1 MVHMVVKVGM
11 VAMAITEKV
20 KKKQKLVEVN
30 EKNS

>member
-1 MVHMVVKVGM
+1 MVVTVGTVFM
-11 VAMAITEKV
+11 VITEKV